1 MVQDQIKIHIGGKV
15 ETTQG
20 DEKQAENLVQKD
32 LLQKNK
38 DKGDKA
44 RSAQDERMIAQG
56 LVDYII
62 KEVRLRQKDKAIKSH
77 SQMPTKPGLYWAKYS
92 KEVNN
97 ATRLIINIIG
107 APPMLYIKWIF
118 STGRL
123 DYMADATVHKDGFPD
138 PSEIDWGSEIE
149 IPTIQY
155 MEI

>member
-1 MVQDQIKIHIGGKV
+1 MYKVQGERK
-15 ETTQG
+15 T
-20 DEKQAENLVQKD
+20 
-32 LLQKNK
+32 LQ
-38 DKGDKA
+38 
-44 RSAQDERMIAQG
+44 ERMEAYMER
-56 LVDYII
+56 LT
-62 KEVRLRQKDKAIKSH
+62 KEAELRKKNNAIKSH

>member
-1 MVQDQIKIHIGGKV
+1 M
-15 ETTQG
+15 ETTQE
-20 DEKQAENLVQKD
+20 DERQAEKVVQKD
-32 LLQKNK
+32 LLQRNK
-38 DKGDKA
+38 DKGDKVYKVQGE
-44 RSAQDERMIAQG
+44 RKTLQERMEAYMER
-56 LVDYII
+56 LT
-62 KEVRLRQKDKAIKSH
+62 KETELRQRDKAIKSR

-97 ATRLIINIIG
+97 ATRLIINILG
-107 APPMLYIKWIF
+107 TPPMLYIKWIF